1 MTTGHDRLANLN
13 GPRPPRETRRG
24 IVLVTTLVGLILL
37 SGMVVTLQV
46 RTVASVK
53 VLARL
58 ESLHVDAMAET
69 AIRARLVARLD
80 GVRPPPLNGTV
91 SQDVFAGRTYGV
103 RMTDVE
109 GLVDLYLAPP
119 EVLALLPFPAEQ
131 VVRMR
136 DLALASLPAGERF
149 LTVDQTLVRFGF
161 DRPSH
166 VTVGQ
171 LVTQSARTG
180 QINPAMAPESI
191 QAKSR
196 LLDAQDVASG
206 LTAEVDVWR
215 ILQP

>member
-1 MTTGHDRLANLN
+1 M
-13 GPRPPRETRRG
+13 PRRETRHG
-24 IVLVTTLVGLILL
+24 IVLITTLVGLILL

-46 RTVASVK
+46 RTLASVK

-58 ESLHVDAMAET
+58 DSRHVDAMAET
-69 AIRARLVARLD
+69 AIRARLAARLD
-80 GVRPPPLNGTV
+80 SARPPPLNGTV
-91 SQDVFAGRTYGV
+91 TQDVFAGRTYRV
-103 RMTDVE
+103 RLTDVE

-119 EVLALLPFPAEQ
+119 EVLGLLPFPAEQ
-131 VVRMR
+131 VVQMR
-136 DLALASLPAGERF
+136 EVALASLTAGERF
-149 LTVDQTLVRFGF
+149 LTVNQTLVRFGF
-161 DRPSH
+161 DRASRLTLAP
-166 VTVGQ
+166 

-206 LTAEVDVWR
+206 LTAEVAVWR